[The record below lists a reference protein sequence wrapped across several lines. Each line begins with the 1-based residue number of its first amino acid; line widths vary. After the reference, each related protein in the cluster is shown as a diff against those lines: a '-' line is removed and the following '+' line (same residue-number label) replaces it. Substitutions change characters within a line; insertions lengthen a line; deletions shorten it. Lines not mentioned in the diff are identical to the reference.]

1 MDCGSQQTDA
11 VQRCPFAFLLSSA
24 ERPLLIMFPWQGV
37 CTTHSMDGCQ
47 ECTSVGNMN
56 FKSCPEVF
64 NIYGRLCVCE

>member
-1 MDCGSQQTDA
+1 
-11 VQRCPFAFLLSSA
+11 
-24 ERPLLIMFPWQGV
+24 MFPWQGV